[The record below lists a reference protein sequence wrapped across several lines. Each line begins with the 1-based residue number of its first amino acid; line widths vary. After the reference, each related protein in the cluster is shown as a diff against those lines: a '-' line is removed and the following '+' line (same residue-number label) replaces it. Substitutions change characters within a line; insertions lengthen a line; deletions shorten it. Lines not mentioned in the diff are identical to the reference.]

1 MLFYLYLFQPLI
13 LLFVDFIPQKL
24 FDLINNF
31 LIDDDFR
38 NGNLFLLYL
47 LEHTPNKIILG
58 SIDTEKEISQIR
70 VCLVIGLDIFY
81 HPLQLFLKTFHV
93 FRKQTI
99 TNLQNRA
106 EPEIKILI
114 NSDIEAIYCD

>member
-1 MLFYLYLFQPLI
+1 MLFYLYLSQPLI

-24 FDLINNF
+24 FDLINHF

-47 LEHTPNKIILG
+47 LEHTPNKTILG
-58 SIDTEKEISQIR
+58 SIDTEKEISQIW
-70 VCLVIGLDIFY
+70 VCLVIGLNIFY
-81 HPLQLFLKTFHV
+81 DPLQLFLKTFHV